1 MAFVLI
7 SWLSISMLFCL
18 ALVRA
23 AARKYVQGEAAP
35 EAPVPAVRLPDRQCS
50 VVVTSRSAPVAT
62 LTVS

>member
-1 MAFVLI
+1 
-7 SWLSISMLFCL
+7 MLFCL

-35 EAPVPAVRLPDRQCS
+35 EAPVPAVPLPDRQCS